1 MVTMKILVSGST
13 GLVGTALVSSL
24 TGAGHQ
30 VIRLVRSQPGPGE
43 KDIYWDPATGTL
55 DSNRLEG
62 FDAVVHLAGESIAEG
77 RWTAEKKA
85 RIRNSRVKGTQ
96 LLAAALAQRVQ
107 RPGTLICSS
116 AIGYYGDRGAEIL
129 REDSRPGSGFLPDV
143 CREWEAATKAAA
155 DSGIR
160 VVNLRTGL
168 VLSSAGGALPKMLPP
183 FKLGVGGK
191 LGTGRQY
198 MSWISID
205 DLVGAIQ
212 HAFEKDSLSGP
223 VNAVSPH
230 PVTNLEFTK
239 TLGRVLS
246 RPTIFP
252 VPAFAVRLMFGQMG
266 EDLLLASARVE
277 PARLAGSGYVFRY
290 PVLEGALRHVLRK

>member
-1 MVTMKILVSGST
+1 MKILVSGST
-13 GLVGTALVSSL
+13 GLVGKALVSSL

-30 VIRLVRSQPGPGE
+30 VTRLVRSRSGGGE
-43 KDIYWDPATGTL
+43 KDIYWDPATGSL
-55 DSNRLEG
+55 DSSRLEG
-62 FDAVVHLAGESIAEG
+62 LDGVVHLAGESIAEG
-77 RWTAEKKA
+77 RWTVEKKA

-96 LLAAALAQRVQ
+96 LLADALAQRVQ
-107 RPGTLICSS
+107 RPRTLICAS

-143 CREWEAATKAAA
+143 CREWEAATKPAAE
-155 DSGIR
+155 SGIR

-168 VLSSAGGALPKMLPP
+168 VLSSSGGALPKMLPP
-183 FKLGVGGK
+183 FKLGAGGK
-191 LGTGRQY
+191 LGTGQQF

-212 HAFEKDSLSGP
+212 HALEKNSLSGP

-252 VPAFAVRLMFGQMG
+252 MPAFAVRLMFGEMG

-277 PARLAGSGYVFRY
+277 PARLAGSGYLFRY

>member
-1 MVTMKILVSGST
+1 MKILVSGST
-13 GLVGTALVSSL
+13 GLVGKALVSAL

-30 VIRLVRSQPGPGE
+30 VTRLVRSQPGPDG
-43 KDIYWDPATGTL
+43 KDVRWDPAAGSL
-55 DSNRLEG
+55 DSGRLEG
-62 FDAVVHLAGESIAEG
+62 LDGVVHLAGESIAEG

-85 RIRNSRVKGTQ
+85 RIRNSRVQGTR
-96 LLAAALAQRVQ
+96 LLADALAQRVQ
-107 RPGTLICSS
+107 RPKTLICAS

-129 REDSRPGSGFLPDV
+129 REESSPGSGFLPDV
-143 CREWEAATKAAA
+143 CREWEAATKPAAN
-155 DSGIR
+155 SGIR

-183 FKLGVGGK
+183 FKLGIGGK
-191 LGTGRQY
+191 LGSGRQY

-205 DLVGAIQ
+205 DLVGIIQ
-212 HAFEKDSLSGP
+212 HALEKNSLSGP

-230 PVTNLEFTK
+230 PVTNLEFTR

-277 PARLAGSGYVFRY
+277 PARVAASGYVFRH
-290 PVLEGALRHVLRK
+290 PVLEGALRYVLRK

>member
-1 MVTMKILVSGST
+1 MKILVSGST
-13 GLVGTALVSSL
+13 GLVGKALVSSL

-55 DSNRLEG
+55 DANRLEG

-96 LLAAALAQRVQ
+96 LLAASLAQQVQ
-107 RPGTLICSS
+107 RPRTWICSS

-143 CREWEAATKAAA
+143 CREWEAATKPAA

-212 HAFEKDSLSGP
+212 HAFEKDSLGGP

>member
-1 MVTMKILVSGST
+1 MKILVSGST
-13 GLVGTALVSSL
+13 GLVGKALVSSL

-30 VIRLVRSQPGPGE
+30 VTRLVRSRSGAGE
-43 KDIYWDPATGTL
+43 KDIHWDPATGSL
-55 DSNRLEG
+55 DSSRLEG
-62 FDAVVHLAGESIAEG
+62 LDGVVHLAGESIAEG

-96 LLAAALAQRVQ
+96 LLADALAQRVQ
-107 RPGTLICSS
+107 RPRTLICSS

-143 CREWEAATKAAA
+143 CREWEAATKPAAEN
-155 DSGIR
+155 GIR

-168 VLSSAGGALPKMLPP
+168 VLSSSGGALPKMLPP
-183 FKLGVGGK
+183 FKLGAGGK
-191 LGTGRQY
+191 LGTGQQF

-205 DLVGAIQ
+205 DLVGAIE
-212 HAFEKDSLSGP
+212 HALEKNSLSGP

-252 VPAFAVRLMFGQMG
+252 MPAFAVRLMFGEMG

>member
-1 MVTMKILVSGST
+1 MCTMKILGSGST
-13 GLVGTALVSSL
+13 GLVGRALVSSL

-30 VIRLVRSQPGPGE
+30 VIRLVRSQPGQGE
-43 KDIYWDPATGTL
+43 RDIYWDPATGSL
-55 DSNRLEG
+55 DPNRLEG
-62 FDAVVHLAGESIAEG
+62 LDGVVHRAGESIADG

-96 LLAAALAQRVQ
+96 LLDEGLAQRAH
-107 RPGTLICSS
+107 RPRTLICSS

-143 CREWEAATKAAA
+143 CRDWEAAPKPAA

-198 MSWISID
+198 MSWSSID
-205 DLVGAIQ
+205 DLVSTIQ
-212 HAFEKDSLSGP
+212 HAFDKDSLRGA

>member
-1 MVTMKILVSGST
+1 MKILVSGST
-13 GLVGTALVSSL
+13 GLVGKALVSSL

-30 VIRLVRSQPGPGE
+30 VTRLVRSQPGAGE
-43 KDIYWDPATGTL
+43 KDIYWDPEAGSL
-55 DSNRLEG
+55 DSSRLEG
-62 FDAVVHLAGESIAEG
+62 LDGVVHLAGESIAEG

-96 LLAAALAQRVQ
+96 LLAEALAQRAQ
-107 RPGTLICSS
+107 RPRTLICSS

-143 CREWEAATKAAA
+143 CREWEAATKPAA

-168 VLSSAGGALPKMLPP
+168 VLSSSGGALPKMLPP
-183 FKLGVGGK
+183 FKLGAGGK
-191 LGTGRQY
+191 LGTGQQY
-198 MSWISID
+198 MSWIAID
-205 DLVGAIQ
+205 DLVGTIQ
-212 HAFEKDSLSGP
+212 HALEKNTLSGP

-246 RPTIFP
+246 RPTIFA
-252 VPAFAVRLMFGQMG
+252 VPAFTVRLMFGQMG

-290 PVLEGALRHVLRK
+290 PLLEGALRHVLGK

>member
-1 MVTMKILVSGST
+1 MKILVSGST
-13 GLVGTALVSSL
+13 GLVGKALVSSL

-30 VIRLVRSQPGPGE
+30 VTRLVRSQPGAGE
-43 KDIYWDPATGTL
+43 KDIYWDPAAGSL
-55 DSNRLEG
+55 DSSRLEG
-62 FDAVVHLAGESIAEG
+62 LDGVVHLAGESIAEG

-96 LLAAALAQRVQ
+96 LLAEALAQRAQ
-107 RPGTLICSS
+107 RPRTLICSS

-143 CREWEAATKAAA
+143 CREWEAATKPAA

-168 VLSSAGGALPKMLPP
+168 VLSSSGGALPKMLPP
-183 FKLGVGGK
+183 FKLGAGGK
-191 LGTGRQY
+191 LGTGQQY
-198 MSWISID
+198 MSWIAID
-205 DLVGAIQ
+205 DMVGTIQ
-212 HAFEKDSLSGP
+212 HALEKTTLSGP

-246 RPTIFP
+246 RPTLFA

-290 PVLEGALRHVLRK
+290 PVLEGALRHVLGT

>member
-1 MVTMKILVSGST
+1 MNILVSGST
-13 GLVGTALVSSL
+13 GLVGKALVSSL
-24 TGAGHQ
+24 TRAGHQ
-30 VIRLVRSQPGPGE
+30 VTRLVRSQPGPGE
-43 KDIYWDPATGTL
+43 KDIQWDPAVGSL
-55 DSNRLEG
+55 DSSRLEG
-62 FDAVVHLAGESIAEG
+62 LDGVVHLAGESIAQG

-96 LLAAALAQRVQ
+96 LLADALAQRVQ
-107 RPGTLICSS
+107 QPKTLICAS
-116 AIGYYGDRGAEIL
+116 AIGYYGNRGAEIL
-129 REDSRPGSGFLPDV
+129 REESSPGSGFLPDV
-143 CREWEAATKAAA
+143 CREWEAATKPAAN
-155 DSGIR
+155 SGIR

-183 FKLGVGGK
+183 FKLGIGGK
-191 LGTGRQY
+191 LGTGQQY

-205 DLVGAIQ
+205 DLVGIIQ
-212 HAFEKDSLSGP
+212 HALEKSSLSGP

-239 TLGRVLS
+239 TLGRVLA

-252 VPAFAVRLMFGQMG
+252 VPAFAVRSMFGQMG

-277 PARLAGSGYVFRY
+277 PARLAGSGYIFRY
-290 PVLEGALRHVLRK
+290 PELEGALRHVLRK

>member
-1 MVTMKILVSGST
+1 MGTMKILVSGST
-13 GLVGTALVSSL
+13 GLVGKALVSSL
-24 TGAGHQ
+24 AGAGHQ
-30 VIRLVRSQPGPGE
+30 VTRLVRSQPGPGE
-43 KDIYWDPATGTL
+43 KDIYWDPAGGNL
-55 DSNRLEG
+55 DSSRLEG
-62 FDAVVHLAGESIAEG
+62 LDGVVHLAGESIAEG

-96 LLAAALAQRVQ
+96 LLAQALAQRVQ
-107 RPGTLICSS
+107 RPRTLICSS

-143 CREWEAATKAAA
+143 CREWEAATKPAA

-168 VLSSAGGALPKMLPP
+168 VLSSSGGALPKMLPP
-183 FKLGVGGK
+183 FKLGAGGK
-191 LGTGRQY
+191 LGTGQQY
-198 MSWISID
+198 MSWIAID

-212 HAFEKDSLSGP
+212 HALEKNTLSGP

-246 RPTIFP
+246 RPTIFA

-290 PVLEGALRHVLRK
+290 PVLEGALRHVLGK